1 MKVIK
6 PNSQIQLDALRS
18 NCDIVWLVG
27 VGGSGKTFIACD
39 YNSKDI
45 LEDKEFKAIYIR
57 KNISQFFTSGG
68 IADTLASIY
77 PLIED
82 GKVAP
87 KRPIG
92 TLIRSQQKMGVN
104 FFNGATIK
112 FIQISDENPEKLK
125 DQFKGSQPDRF
136 LVDET
141 DAFDYNSIFY
151 IITRLRGRVGKKQQ
165 LILIQNPERD
175 CFGRTMLG
183 TKWNGVTGAGYI
195 DEEGNFKPEMN
206 GTVVYFFNKS
216 KDKRIDGIVYGKTKK
231 EVYEA
236 CKPEID
242 AILKSKRR
250 FTYNDLIMSMSAF
263 SFSMDDNESLD
274 ASYAGKLFASVAA
287 GAMAEN
293 NWNYSSKDQNKE
305 DSGEIRLNYSDIS
318 NCFKETYHTTGK
330 ITITCDP
337 ASEGEDNLVLCA
349 WDGFHLIGIKIVE
362 TIKAWEQ
369 EYPIREFMNR
379 YGATNKDL
387 ALDIQRY
394 EHLKKPFAG
403 ATFFNGTEK
412 CSNLGKKSF
421 SRLKDEAS
429 YQMVRL
435 VLAGIITV
443 DKKLQFEKYTH
454 QKSIRKDHTL
464 FDEMVFESKVF
475 EFKKLDNGLLKVLNK
490 DEMGKLLNGKSPDLM
505 DNFVI
510 LVGAKIYDVY
520 RLLSNVQGFKV
531 KLEKNAQIDNLGS
544 NIMLNRNPQEDDNS
558 ARGKLKLKSISASQ
572 FFKIKR

>member
-82 GKVAP
+82 GKTAP

-112 FIQISDENPEKLK
+112 FIQINDENPEKLK
-125 DQFKGSQPDRF
+125 DQFKGAQPDRF

-183 TKWNGVTGAGYI
+183 TKWNGVNGAGYI
-195 DEEGNFKPEMN
+195 DEQGDFKSEMN
-206 GTVVYFFNKS
+206 GTVTYFFNKS
-216 KDKRIDGIVYGKTKK
+216 KDRRIDGIVYGKTKK
-231 EVYEA
+231 EVYEN
-236 CKPEID
+236 CKTEID
-242 AILKSKRR
+242 AILRTKRR
-250 FTYNDLIMSMSAF
+250 FTYEDLIMSMSAF

-305 DSGEIRLNYSDIS
+305 DSGEIRLNYSDVA
-318 NCFKETYHTTGK
+318 NCFKETYHTTGR

-362 TIKAWEQ
+362 KIKAWEQ

-403 ATFFNGTEK
+403 AKFFNGTEA

-544 NIMLNRNPQEDDNS
+544 NIMLNRNPQEEDNS
-558 ARGKLKLKSISASQ
+558 ARGKLGLKSISASQ